1 MYFCKDL
8 WEDFEKATSQGQE
21 RQIRQAM
28 LAVVNS
34 PKIDHLNSFVI
45 RAKALY
51 KQVPLDIYTHKN
63 ILKNEGIT
71 YIYFAFCI

>member
-51 KQVPLDIYTHKN
+51 RQVFPTRSSWSIKTK
-63 ILKNEGIT
+63 E
-71 YIYFAFCI
+71 

>member
-51 KQVPLDIYTHKN
+51 RQVFPHSFFLAD
-63 ILKNEGIT
+63 
-71 YIYFAFCI
+71 